1 MARYLGCGIGVRVKG
16 GIAAHSKPNRIAPQ
30 TGAIMPVSPLDYRYG
45 RDAIKAIWSQ
55 DGRHARQLEVER
67 ALIWAHNQL
76 GRVSDEHYATVAS
89 ISNPE
94 KVTAERV
101 DEIERETRHDIMA
114 LTKAMAEAAGEA
126 GWCIHLGATSN
137 DIVDTAVGLQIKD
150 SVQIHREILVTLI
163 GTLANLAERERD
175 TVMLG
180 RTHGQAAVPIT
191 FGLKIAVFLDEFRR
205 HLVRLDEIHDRI
217 CVGKFLGAVGT
228 GAAQGENA
236 RELQR
241 LILTH
246 LELSVPMV
254 TTQVVGRDRY
264 IEWVSWMANVATS
277 VEKLLQEIR
286 NLQRSEIAE
295 VGEWFDTEKQVGS
308 STMAHKRNPI
318 TAENACGLARIVRS
332 FIVPSYENAL
342 LWHER
347 DLANSSAERFTL
359 SHAAILLD
367 DVMAK
372 CDRVM
377 AKCVVDTKN
386 MLANIERQN
395 GLVMAEKVMIEL
407 VDGGI
412 PRDEAHEILRTASM
426 NCISQGIHLRE
437 ICANLEDITSRFTGE
452 QIEAMFNPANHI
464 GVSGELVD
472 EAVALARSEISSD

>member
-1 MARYLGCGIGVRVKG
+1 
-16 GIAAHSKPNRIAPQ
+16 
-30 TGAIMPVSPLDYRYG
+30 MPVSPLDYRYG
-45 RDAIKAIWSQ
+45 RDPIKLVWSQ
-55 DGRHARQLEVER
+55 QGRHERQLDVER
-67 ALIWAHNQL
+67 ALVWAHNQL
-76 GRVSDEHYATVAS
+76 GRVSDVDYAVVAS
-89 ISNPE
+89 ISNSE
-94 KVTAERV
+94 SVTVERV
-101 DEIERETRHDIMA
+101 DQIESETKHDIMA
-114 LTKAMAEAAGEA
+114 LTKAMAEAAGDA

-150 SVQIHREILVTLI
+150 SVEIHREILKTLLS
-163 GTLANLAERERD
+163 TLADLAERERD

-191 FGLKIAVFLDEFRR
+191 FGLKIAVFVDEFRR
-205 HLVRLDEIHDRI
+205 HLVRLDEIRERV

-228 GAAQGENA
+228 GAAQGNDA
-236 RELQR
+236 KELQR
-241 LILTH
+241 LILSN
-246 LELSVPMV
+246 LGLSVPMV

-332 FIVPSYENAL
+332 FIIPSYENAL

-359 SHAAILLD
+359 SHSAILLD
-367 DVMAK
+367 DVLAK

-377 AKCVVDTKN
+377 SKCVVDTDN
-386 MLANIERQN
+386 MLANIDRQN

-407 VDGGI
+407 VDAGI
-412 PRDEAHEILRTASM
+412 PRDEAHEILRSASM
-426 NCISQGIHLRE
+426 TCISDGKHLRE
-437 ICANLEDITSRFTGE
+437 VCGEIQAIVERFDNN
-452 QIEAMFNPANHI
+452 QLDAMFNPANHI
-464 GVSGELVD
+464 GLSGDLVD
-472 EAVALARSEISSD
+472 DAVASARTHL